1 MAWQVTPASDSL
13 LAEFN
18 AAFPNRDKGT
28 DGTKGDDAHAQRSSD
43 HNPDETGKTP
53 FEDADSINE
62 VHARDIGDRLNR
74 PGWTMARCIDIIVAR
89 HRAGLDRRLQ
99 NIIHHGKV
107 ISRSWSWDGWRDSSG
122 HETWAHF
129 GFRYGSGAG
138 TSNPE
143 NITAPWGILAA
154 IEEEDDMNAAEMT
167 AWANSTAGQAALK
180 KAAESAS
187 QEALENR
194 RPMVIGRLAD
204 RGWGGDVGMSLRQLA
219 EYNAEALVAG
229 ANVDLDND
237 GVPAES
243 GSLQAALADIRAELE
258 NIKAR
263 LPEE

>member
-1 MAWQVTPASDSL
+1 MAWENVPASDSL

-53 FEDADSINE
+53 FEDADSDNE

-74 PGWTMARCIDIIVAR
+74 PGWTMARCVDIIVTR
-89 HRAGLDRRLQ
+89 HRLGLDRRLQ

-107 ISRSWSWDGWRDSSG
+107 ISRSWGWDGWRDSSG

-138 TSNPE
+138 TANPE

-154 IEEEDDMNAAEMT
+154 IEREIDVAKLDEDDYARIKNDMFKVLT
-167 AWANSTAGQAALK
+167 
-180 KAAESAS
+180 ES
-187 QEALENR
+187 
-194 RPMVIGRLAD
+194 RPVYQVTRIAD
-204 RGWGGDVGMSLRQLA
+204 RGWSNMTFKQQLDYML
-219 EYNAEALVAG
+219 ESLVAG
-229 ANVDLDND
+229 QPHDANED
-237 GVPAES
+237 GAATESASVQARLSYLEEMIEDIKAAVTAPPAE
-243 GSLQAALADIRAELE
+243 
-258 NIKAR
+258 
-263 LPEE
+263 